1 MILILNFDKV
11 IIKVLFEAWEWCGVC
26 VPVLSLVLEGRGRKD
41 CEFHAKFSY
50 IVTSYPGREGGMEG
64 GMLCRCKLYLM
75 KIGWTAEKWIF
86 RF

>member
-1 MILILNFDKV
+1 M
-11 IIKVLFEAWEWCGVC
+11 C

-41 CEFHAKFSY
+41 CEFHAIFSY

-75 KIGWTAEKWIF
+75 KIG
-86 RF
+86 